1 MREKNPVQWRSF
13 VLLHTPFKAPFT
25 CQFIFWFSA
34 LGLLTHTAQWCTW
47 GNREERGL
55 IRSGAWC
62 WPQARDSEHV
72 KWERKPPAR
81 GWKQRCKSRK
91 QENIQT
97 QNKILFLRF
106 VILHCPQT
114 MSTVNQQKSERLF
127 PFTTE
132 PSVYTKDE
140 YSKQHKPL
148 DCVSSGAPIVLHF
161 LALNVMEASE

>member
-1 MREKNPVQWRSF
+1 MAYNNSDARKSSHNLYSRLGPFLTLTDMEPSAWEKKKTVQWRSF

-62 WPQARDSEHV
+62 WPQARNSEHV

-97 QNKILFLRF
+97 QNKISFFKICNITL
-106 VILHCPQT
+106 P
-114 MSTVNQQKSERLF
+114 
-127 PFTTE
+127 PDY
-132 PSVYTKDE
+132 VY
-140 YSKQHKPL
+140 S
-148 DCVSSGAPIVLHF
+148 
-161 LALNVMEASE
+161 

>member
-1 MREKNPVQWRSF
+1 MAYNNSDARKSSHTLYSRLGPFLTLRDMEPSAWEKKNPVQWRSF

-25 CQFIFWFSA
+25 CQFSLWFSA

-114 MSTVNQQKSERLF
+114 MSTVNQQKSETSF
-127 PFTTE
+127 SF
-132 PSVYTKDE
+132 Y
-140 YSKQHKPL
+140 HWAF
-148 DCVSSGAPIVLHF
+148 CLH
-161 LALNVMEASE
+161 